1 MEPNEIEMQEHG
13 DSLAD
18 AIAAVVL
25 VCVFVAACV
34 FWVAGQ

>member
-1 MEPNEIEMQEHG
+1 MEQQDFEMQEQG

-18 AIAAVVL
+18 AVTAVVL

>member
-1 MEPNEIEMQEHG
+1 MEPQEFEMKEQG

-18 AIAAVVL
+18 AITAVVL
-25 VCVFVAACV
+25 VCVFVAACI